1 MIKVLLLEDEA
12 LLRTTLASTLPD
24 HTMSVVGHFGEAAEA
39 VAAADGACGAWLT
52 DIDGVVALGKTR
64 DEVEGRM
71 REALAAYAEYEREEG
86 RELPP
91 SRNYPGY
98 ASAP

>member
-1 MIKVLLLEDEA
+1 MTEYL
-12 LLRTTLASTLPD
+12 
-24 HTMSVVGHFGEAAEA
+24 VVYETAE
-39 VAAADGACGAWLT
+39 DGAWGAWLP

-64 DEVEGRM
+64 DEVESRM
-71 REALAAYAEYEREEG
+71 REALAAFAEYEREEG

-91 SRNYPGY
+91 PHNYAGY

>member
-1 MIKVLLLEDEA
+1 MGK
-12 LLRTTLASTLPD
+12 
-24 HTMSVVGHFGEAAEA
+24 GH
-39 VAAADGACGAWLT
+39 
-52 DIDGVVALGKTR
+52 GVVALGRTR

-71 REALAAYAEYEREEG
+71 REALAAFAEYEREEG

-91 SRNYPGY
+91 PHNDAGY

>member
-1 MIKVLLLEDEA
+1 MTEYLVIDE
-12 LLRTTLASTLPD
+12 T
-24 HTMSVVGHFGEAAEA
+24 AE
-39 VAAADGACGAWLT
+39 DGAWGAWLP

-64 DEVEGRM
+64 DEVESRM
-71 REALAAYAEYEREEG
+71 REALAAFAEYEREEG

-91 SRNYPGY
+91 PHNYAGY